1 MLPRWLVLWLIV
13 AALIGQAAA
22 IEPITTISVGTIVSI
37 IGTIMSILSIILD
50 IIRYT
55 ITYTIFF
62 GIIILIGIQFIPIVR
77 NLDLVG
83 FAIKLLGDSLKCAPA
98 GPKATPIDTIPRQY
112 QQSTN

>member
-1 MLPRWLVLWLIV
+1 MLPRWLVLWLLV
-13 AALIGQAAA
+13 GAMIGHAAA
-22 IEPITTISVGTIVSI
+22 VEPITTISVGTVVTI
-37 IGTIMSILSIILD
+37 ITTVMSILSILLD
-50 IIRYT
+50 VIRYT

-83 FAIKLLGDSLKCAPA
+83 FATKLLGDSLKCAPA
-98 GPKATPIDTIPRQY
+98 GPKSTPIDTIPRQY